1 MIIWIVPAVILVLL
15 VTERV
20 LFRRCWDRELGAVL
34 SFDVQPAVEGGTSS
48 LTEVITNGK
57 AIPVPVLEVGFA
69 LDTGLRL
76 RDAGNQTVSDQT
88 NAVDVF
94 SVRGHEKI
102 TRKLTVVC
110 RRRGYYVINR
120 TSLVAHDF
128 LSREAGYCNLE
139 QNTHLYVYPG
149 EFPPEGLELPLEKIM
164 GEISTRRFLYEDIF
178 LRRGVRDYVP
188 TDPQSRVNWKAS
200 ARTGSLKVNLSD
212 HSAGQSV
219 RILLNLDEPTI
230 WYPEA
235 VLEDSIRLAASLAR
249 VLIQRQIS
257 VSILTNGEGMV
268 RETGSTQ
275 EIPDSAGT
283 FRAAQSGLGEAGR
296 LSQDRTLPG
305 KMDGAAAAAV
315 GMALGEGVSAGHLAR
330 VNELLARI
338 DLRLKRPAF
347 STFLREETER
357 AAGEGGQSGV
367 TRVLI
372 SSSRRED
379 VSEAAAGLSAVRGG
393 LLWLCPL
400 AKDMKDE
407 PVPENV
413 DFVRLD
419 CRG

>member
-1 MIIWIVPAVILVLL
+1 MIILIVPAVILVLL

-34 SFDVQPAVEGGTSS
+34 SFDAQPAVEGGTSS

-57 AIPVPVLEVGFA
+57 AIPVPVLEVGFT

-102 TRKLTVVC
+102 TRKLTVDC

-257 VSILTNGEGMV
+257 VSMLTNGEDMG
-268 RETGSTQ
+268 RELG
-275 EIPDSAGT
+275 IP
-283 FRAAQSGLGEAGR
+283 
-296 LSQDRTLPG
+296 
-305 KMDGAAAAAV
+305 AAAA

-347 STFLREETER
+347 SGFLREETER

>member
-1 MIIWIVPAVILVLL
+1 MIILIVPAVILALL
-15 VTERV
+15 MTERM

-34 SFDVQPAVEGGTSS
+34 SFDAQPAVEGGTSS

-257 VSILTNGEGMV
+257 VSMLTNGEDMG
-268 RETGSTQ
+268 RE
-275 EIPDSAGT
+275 
-283 FRAAQSGLGEAGR
+283 LGI
-296 LSQDRTLPG
+296 T
-305 KMDGAAAAAV
+305 AAAA

-347 STFLREETER
+347 SGFLREETER

>member
-1 MIIWIVPAVILVLL
+1 MIILIVPAVILVLL
-15 VTERV
+15 MTERM

-34 SFDVQPAVEGGTSS
+34 SFDAQPAVEGGTSS

-102 TRKLTVVC
+102 TRKLTVDC

-257 VSILTNGEGMV
+257 VSMLTNGEDMG
-268 RETGSTQ
+268 RE
-275 EIPDSAGT
+275 
-283 FRAAQSGLGEAGR
+283 LGI
-296 LSQDRTLPG
+296 T
-305 KMDGAAAAAV
+305 AAAA

-347 STFLREETER
+347 SGFLREETER

-379 VSEAAAGLSAVRGG
+379 VSEAASGLSAVRGG

>member
-1 MIIWIVPAVILVLL
+1 MIILIVPAVILALL
-15 VTERV
+15 MTERM

-34 SFDVQPAVEGGTSS
+34 SFDAQPAVEGGTSS

-102 TRKLTVVC
+102 TRKLTVDC

-164 GEISTRRFLYEDIF
+164 GEISTLYEDIF

-257 VSILTNGEGMV
+257 VSMLTNGEDMG
-268 RETGSTQ
+268 RE
-275 EIPDSAGT
+275 
-283 FRAAQSGLGEAGR
+283 LGI
-296 LSQDRTLPG
+296 T
-305 KMDGAAAAAV
+305 AAAA

-347 STFLREETER
+347 SGFLREETER

>member
-1 MIIWIVPAVILVLL
+1 MIILIVPAVILVLL

-34 SFDVQPAVEGGTSS
+34 SFDAQPAVEGGTSS

-57 AIPVPVLEVGFA
+57 AIPVPVLEVGFT

-94 SVRGHEKI
+94 SVRGYEKI
-102 TRKLTVVC
+102 TRRLTVDC

-230 WYPEA
+230 WYPVA
-235 VLEDSIRLAASLAR
+235 VLEDRIRLAASLAR

-257 VSILTNGEGMV
+257 VSMLTNGEDMG
-268 RETGSTQ
+268 RELG
-275 EIPDSAGT
+275 IP
-283 FRAAQSGLGEAGR
+283 
-296 LSQDRTLPG
+296 
-305 KMDGAAAAAV
+305 AAAA

-347 STFLREETER
+347 SGFLREETER

-379 VSEAAAGLSAVRGG
+379 VSEAASGLSAVRGG

>member
-34 SFDVQPAVEGGTSS
+34 SFDAQPAVEGGTSS

-257 VSILTNGEGMV
+257 VSMLTNGEDMG
-268 RETGSTQ
+268 RE
-275 EIPDSAGT
+275 
-283 FRAAQSGLGEAGR
+283 LGI
-296 LSQDRTLPG
+296 T
-305 KMDGAAAAAV
+305 AAAA

-347 STFLREETER
+347 SGFLREETER

-379 VSEAAAGLSAVRGG
+379 VSEAASGLSAVRGG

>member
-1 MIIWIVPAVILVLL
+1 MIILIVPAVILALL
-15 VTERV
+15 MTERM

-34 SFDVQPAVEGGTSS
+34 SFDAQPAVEGGTSS

-257 VSILTNGEGMV
+257 VSMLTNGEDMG
-268 RETGSTQ
+268 RELG
-275 EIPDSAGT
+275 IP
-283 FRAAQSGLGEAGR
+283 
-296 LSQDRTLPG
+296 
-305 KMDGAAAAAV
+305 AAAA

-347 STFLREETER
+347 SGFLREETER

-379 VSEAAAGLSAVRGG
+379 VSEAASGLSAVRGG

>member
-1 MIIWIVPAVILVLL
+1 MIILIVPAVILMLL
-15 VTERV
+15 MTERM
-20 LFRRCWDRELGAVL
+20 LFRRCWDRELCAVL
-34 SFDVQPAVEGGTSS
+34 SFDAQPAVEGGTSS

-102 TRKLTVVC
+102 TRKLTVDC

-257 VSILTNGEGMV
+257 VSMLTNGEDMG
-268 RETGSTQ
+268 RE
-275 EIPDSAGT
+275 
-283 FRAAQSGLGEAGR
+283 LGI
-296 LSQDRTLPG
+296 T
-305 KMDGAAAAAV
+305 AAAA

-347 STFLREETER
+347 SGFLREETER

>member
-34 SFDVQPAVEGGTSS
+34 SFDAQPAVEGGTSS

-257 VSILTNGEGMV
+257 VSMLTNGEDMG
-268 RETGSTQ
+268 RELG
-275 EIPDSAGT
+275 IP
-283 FRAAQSGLGEAGR
+283 
-296 LSQDRTLPG
+296 
-305 KMDGAAAAAV
+305 AAAA

-347 STFLREETER
+347 SGFLREETER

>member
-1 MIIWIVPAVILVLL
+1 MIILIVPAVILALL
-15 VTERV
+15 MTERM

-34 SFDVQPAVEGGTSS
+34 SFDAQPAVEGGTSS

-102 TRKLTVVC
+102 TRKLTVDC

-149 EFPPEGLELPLEKIM
+149 EFPPEGLELPLAKIM

-257 VSILTNGEGMV
+257 VSMLTNGEDMG
-268 RETGSTQ
+268 RE
-275 EIPDSAGT
+275 
-283 FRAAQSGLGEAGR
+283 LGI
-296 LSQDRTLPG
+296 T
-305 KMDGAAAAAV
+305 AAAA

-347 STFLREETER
+347 SGFLREETER

>member
-257 VSILTNGEGMV
+257 VSMLTNGEDMG
-268 RETGSTQ
+268 RE
-275 EIPDSAGT
+275 
-283 FRAAQSGLGEAGR
+283 LGI
-296 LSQDRTLPG
+296 T
-305 KMDGAAAAAV
+305 AAAA

-347 STFLREETER
+347 SGFLREETER

>member
-1 MIIWIVPAVILVLL
+1 MIILIVPAVILVLL
-15 VTERV
+15 MTERM

-34 SFDVQPAVEGGTSS
+34 SFDAQPAVEGGTSS

-57 AIPVPVLEVGFA
+57 AIPVPVLEAGFA

-102 TRKLTVVC
+102 TRKLTVDC

-257 VSILTNGEGMV
+257 VSMLTNGEDMG
-268 RETGSTQ
+268 RE
-275 EIPDSAGT
+275 
-283 FRAAQSGLGEAGR
+283 LGI
-296 LSQDRTLPG
+296 T
-305 KMDGAAAAAV
+305 AAAA

-347 STFLREETER
+347 SGFLREETER

-400 AKDMKDE
+400 APDMKDE

-413 DFVRLD
+413 DVGRLG

>member
-149 EFPPEGLELPLEKIM
+149 EFPPEELELPLEKIM

-188 TDPQSRVNWKAS
+188 TDPQS
-200 ARTGSLKVNLSD
+200 SLGENRQPE
-212 HSAGQSV
+212 GESV
-219 RILLNLDEPTI
+219 R
-230 WYPEA
+230 
-235 VLEDSIRLAASLAR
+235 S
-249 VLIQRQIS
+249 
-257 VSILTNGEGMV
+257 
-268 RETGSTQ
+268 
-275 EIPDSAGT
+275 
-283 FRAAQSGLGEAGR
+283 FRG
-296 LSQDRTLPG
+296 
-305 KMDGAAAAAV
+305 
-315 GMALGEGVSAGHLAR
+315 
-330 VNELLARI
+330 
-338 DLRLKRPAF
+338 
-347 STFLREETER
+347 TER
-357 AAGEGGQSGV
+357 ADSSESG
-367 TRVLI
+367 
-372 SSSRRED
+372 
-379 VSEAAAGLSAVRGG
+379 
-393 LLWLCPL
+393 
-400 AKDMKDE
+400 
-407 PVPENV
+407 
-413 DFVRLD
+413 
-419 CRG
+419 

>member
-1 MIIWIVPAVILVLL
+1 MHDHLVLL

-257 VSILTNGEGMV
+257 VSMLTNGEDMG
-268 RETGSTQ
+268 RE
-275 EIPDSAGT
+275 
-283 FRAAQSGLGEAGR
+283 LGI
-296 LSQDRTLPG
+296 T
-305 KMDGAAAAAV
+305 AAAA

-347 STFLREETER
+347 SGFLREETER

>member
-1 MIIWIVPAVILVLL
+1 MIILIVPAVILVLL
-15 VTERV
+15 MTERM

-34 SFDVQPAVEGGTSS
+34 SFDAQPAVEGGTSS

-102 TRKLTVVC
+102 TRKLTVDC

-149 EFPPEGLELPLEKIM
+149 EFPPEGLELPLEEIM

-257 VSILTNGEGMV
+257 VSMLTNGEDMG
-268 RETGSTQ
+268 RELG
-275 EIPDSAGT
+275 IP
-283 FRAAQSGLGEAGR
+283 
-296 LSQDRTLPG
+296 
-305 KMDGAAAAAV
+305 AAAA

-347 STFLREETER
+347 SGFLREETER

>member
-1 MIIWIVPAVILVLL
+1 MIILIVPAVILVLL
-15 VTERV
+15 MTERM

-34 SFDVQPAVEGGTSS
+34 SFDAQPAVEGGTSS

-102 TRKLTVVC
+102 TRKLTVDC

-257 VSILTNGEGMV
+257 VSMLTNGEDMG
-268 RETGSTQ
+268 RE
-275 EIPDSAGT
+275 
-283 FRAAQSGLGEAGR
+283 LGI
-296 LSQDRTLPG
+296 T
-305 KMDGAAAAAV
+305 AAAA

-347 STFLREETER
+347 SGFLREETER

>member
-1 MIIWIVPAVILVLL
+1 MIILIVPAVILALL
-15 VTERV
+15 VSERV

-34 SFDVQPAVEGGTSS
+34 SFDAQPAVEGGTSS

-102 TRKLTVVC
+102 TRRLTVEC

-219 RILLNLDEPTI
+219 RILLNLDDPTI

-257 VSILTNGEGMV
+257 VSILTNGEGMGGESGITPEQS
-268 RETGSTQ
+268 ETPGAS
-275 EIPDSAGT
+275 GT
-283 FRAAQSGLGEAGR
+283 EQNRRDGPGR
-296 LSQDRTLPG
+296 ISQDRTPQG
-305 KMDGAAAAAV
+305 RMDGPAAAAA

-338 DLRLKRPAF
+338 NLRLERQAF
-347 STFLREETER
+347 SGFLREETEK

-379 VSEAAAGLSAVRGG
+379 VSAAAAGLSAVRGG

-400 AKDMKDE
+400 SKDMKDE

>member
-1 MIIWIVPAVILVLL
+1 M
-15 VTERV
+15 
-20 LFRRCWDRELGAVL
+20 
-34 SFDVQPAVEGGTSS
+34 
-48 LTEVITNGK
+48 
-57 AIPVPVLEVGFA
+57 
-69 LDTGLRL
+69 
-76 RDAGNQTVSDQT
+76 
-88 NAVDVF
+88 F

-102 TRKLTVVC
+102 TRKLTVDC

-164 GEISTRRFLYEDIF
+164 GDISTRRFLYEDIF

-257 VSILTNGEGMV
+257 VSMLTNGEDMG
-268 RETGSTQ
+268 RELG
-275 EIPDSAGT
+275 IP
-283 FRAAQSGLGEAGR
+283 
-296 LSQDRTLPG
+296 
-305 KMDGAAAAAV
+305 AAAA

-347 STFLREETER
+347 SGFLREETER

-379 VSEAAAGLSAVRGG
+379 VSEAASGLSAVRGG

>member
-1 MIIWIVPAVILVLL
+1 MIILIVPAVILVLL
-15 VTERV
+15 MTERM

-34 SFDVQPAVEGGTSS
+34 SFDAQPAVEGGTSS

-102 TRKLTVVC
+102 TRKLTVDC

-257 VSILTNGEGMV
+257 VSMLTNGEDMG
-268 RETGSTQ
+268 RELG
-275 EIPDSAGT
+275 IP
-283 FRAAQSGLGEAGR
+283 
-296 LSQDRTLPG
+296 
-305 KMDGAAAAAV
+305 AAAA

-347 STFLREETER
+347 SGFLREETER

>member
-34 SFDVQPAVEGGTSS
+34 SFDAQPAVEGGTSS

-102 TRKLTVVC
+102 TRKLTVDC

-257 VSILTNGEGMV
+257 VSMLTNGEDMG
-268 RETGSTQ
+268 RELG
-275 EIPDSAGT
+275 IP
-283 FRAAQSGLGEAGR
+283 
-296 LSQDRTLPG
+296 
-305 KMDGAAAAAV
+305 AAAA

-347 STFLREETER
+347 SGFLREETER

>member
-1 MIIWIVPAVILVLL
+1 MIILIVPAVILVLL

-34 SFDVQPAVEGGTSS
+34 SFDAQPAVEGGTSS

-57 AIPVPVLEVGFA
+57 AIPVPVLEVGFT

-257 VSILTNGEGMV
+257 VSMLTNGEDMG
-268 RETGSTQ
+268 RELG
-275 EIPDSAGT
+275 IP
-283 FRAAQSGLGEAGR
+283 
-296 LSQDRTLPG
+296 
-305 KMDGAAAAAV
+305 AAAA

-347 STFLREETER
+347 SGFLREETER

>member
-1 MIIWIVPAVILVLL
+1 MIILIVPAVILVLL
-15 VTERV
+15 MTERM
-20 LFRRCWDRELGAVL
+20 LFRRCWDRALGAVL
-34 SFDVQPAVEGGTSS
+34 SFDAQPAVEGGTSS

-102 TRKLTVVC
+102 TRKLTVDC

-257 VSILTNGEGMV
+257 VSMLTNGEDMG
-268 RETGSTQ
+268 RE
-275 EIPDSAGT
+275 
-283 FRAAQSGLGEAGR
+283 LGI
-296 LSQDRTLPG
+296 T
-305 KMDGAAAAAV
+305 AAAA

-347 STFLREETER
+347 SGFLREETER

>member
-1 MIIWIVPAVILVLL
+1 MIILIVPAVILVLL
-15 VTERV
+15 MTERM

-34 SFDVQPAVEGGTSS
+34 SFDAQPAVEGGTSS

-178 LRRGVRDYVP
+178 LLRGVRDYVP

-257 VSILTNGEGMV
+257 VSMLTNGEDMG
-268 RETGSTQ
+268 RELG
-275 EIPDSAGT
+275 IP
-283 FRAAQSGLGEAGR
+283 
-296 LSQDRTLPG
+296 
-305 KMDGAAAAAV
+305 AAAA

-347 STFLREETER
+347 SGFLREETER

>member
-34 SFDVQPAVEGGTSS
+34 SFDAQPAVEGGTSS

-257 VSILTNGEGMV
+257 VSMLTNGEDMG
-268 RETGSTQ
+268 RELG
-275 EIPDSAGT
+275 IP
-283 FRAAQSGLGEAGR
+283 
-296 LSQDRTLPG
+296 
-305 KMDGAAAAAV
+305 AAAA

>member
-1 MIIWIVPAVILVLL
+1 MIILIVPAVILVLL
-15 VTERV
+15 MTERM

-34 SFDVQPAVEGGTSS
+34 SFDAQPAVEGGTSS

-102 TRKLTVVC
+102 TRKLTVDC

-257 VSILTNGEGMV
+257 VSMLTNGEDMGW
-268 RETGSTQ
+268 E
-275 EIPDSAGT
+275 
-283 FRAAQSGLGEAGR
+283 LGI
-296 LSQDRTLPG
+296 T
-305 KMDGAAAAAV
+305 AAAA

-347 STFLREETER
+347 SGFLREETER

>member
-1 MIIWIVPAVILVLL
+1 MIILIVPAVILALL
-15 VTERV
+15 MTERM

-34 SFDVQPAVEGGTSS
+34 SFDAQPAVEGGTSS

-102 TRKLTVVC
+102 TRKLTVDC

-257 VSILTNGEGMV
+257 VSMLTNGEDMG
-268 RETGSTQ
+268 RE
-275 EIPDSAGT
+275 
-283 FRAAQSGLGEAGR
+283 LGI
-296 LSQDRTLPG
+296 T
-305 KMDGAAAAAV
+305 AAAA

-347 STFLREETER
+347 SGFLREETER

>member
-1 MIIWIVPAVILVLL
+1 MIILIVPAVILALL
-15 VTERV
+15 MTERM

-34 SFDVQPAVEGGTSS
+34 SFDAQPAVEGGTSS

-76 RDAGNQTVSDQT
+76 RDAGNQTISDQT

-102 TRKLTVVC
+102 TRKLTVDC

-257 VSILTNGEGMV
+257 VSMLTNGEDMG
-268 RETGSTQ
+268 RE
-275 EIPDSAGT
+275 
-283 FRAAQSGLGEAGR
+283 LGI
-296 LSQDRTLPG
+296 T
-305 KMDGAAAAAV
+305 AAAA

-347 STFLREETER
+347 SGFLREETER

>member
-1 MIIWIVPAVILVLL
+1 MIILIVPAVILALL
-15 VTERV
+15 MTERM

-34 SFDVQPAVEGGTSS
+34 SFDAQPAVEGGTSS

-102 TRKLTVVC
+102 TRKLTVDC

-200 ARTGSLKVNLSD
+200 ARTGSLMVNLSD

-257 VSILTNGEGMV
+257 VSMLTNGEDMG
-268 RETGSTQ
+268 RE
-275 EIPDSAGT
+275 
-283 FRAAQSGLGEAGR
+283 LGI
-296 LSQDRTLPG
+296 T
-305 KMDGAAAAAV
+305 AAAA
-315 GMALGEGVSAGHLAR
+315 GMTLGEGVSAGHLAR

-347 STFLREETER
+347 SGFLREETER

>member
-1 MIIWIVPAVILVLL
+1 M
-15 VTERV
+15 
-20 LFRRCWDRELGAVL
+20 
-34 SFDVQPAVEGGTSS
+34 
-48 LTEVITNGK
+48 
-57 AIPVPVLEVGFA
+57 
-69 LDTGLRL
+69 
-76 RDAGNQTVSDQT
+76 
-88 NAVDVF
+88 
-94 SVRGHEKI
+94 
-102 TRKLTVVC
+102 
-110 RRRGYYVINR
+110 
-120 TSLVAHDF
+120 
-128 LSREAGYCNLE
+128 
-139 QNTHLYVYPG
+139 
-149 EFPPEGLELPLEKIM
+149 
-164 GEISTRRFLYEDIF
+164 
-178 LRRGVRDYVP
+178 
-188 TDPQSRVNWKAS
+188 
-200 ARTGSLKVNLSD
+200 
-212 HSAGQSV
+212 

-305 KMDGAAAAAV
+305 KMDGAAAAAA

>member
-1 MIIWIVPAVILVLL
+1 MIILIVPAVILMLL
-15 VTERV
+15 MTERM

-34 SFDVQPAVEGGTSS
+34 SFDAQPAVEGGTSS

-102 TRKLTVVC
+102 TRKLTVDC

-257 VSILTNGEGMV
+257 VSMLTNGEDMG
-268 RETGSTQ
+268 RELG
-275 EIPDSAGT
+275 IP
-283 FRAAQSGLGEAGR
+283 
-296 LSQDRTLPG
+296 
-305 KMDGAAAAAV
+305 AAAA

-347 STFLREETER
+347 SGFLREETER

>member
-1 MIIWIVPAVILVLL
+1 MIILIVPAVILVLL
-15 VTERV
+15 MTERM
-20 LFRRCWDRELGAVL
+20 LFRHCWDRELGAVL
-34 SFDVQPAVEGGTSS
+34 SFDAQPAVEGGTSS

-102 TRKLTVVC
+102 TRKLTVDC

-219 RILLNLDEPTI
+219 RILLNLDELTI

-257 VSILTNGEGMV
+257 VSMLTNGEDMG
-268 RETGSTQ
+268 RE
-275 EIPDSAGT
+275 
-283 FRAAQSGLGEAGR
+283 LGI
-296 LSQDRTLPG
+296 T
-305 KMDGAAAAAV
+305 AAAA

-347 STFLREETER
+347 SGFLREETER
-357 AAGEGGQSGV
+357 AAGEEGQSGV

-379 VSEAAAGLSAVRGG
+379 VSEAAADLSAVRGG

>member
-34 SFDVQPAVEGGTSS
+34 SFDAQPAVEGGTSS

-178 LRRGVRDYVP
+178 LRRGVRDYGP

-257 VSILTNGEGMV
+257 VSMLTNGEDMG
-268 RETGSTQ
+268 RELG
-275 EIPDSAGT
+275 IP
-283 FRAAQSGLGEAGR
+283 
-296 LSQDRTLPG
+296 
-305 KMDGAAAAAV
+305 AAAA

-347 STFLREETER
+347 SGFLREETER

>member
-1 MIIWIVPAVILVLL
+1 MIILIVPAVILVLL
-15 VTERV
+15 MTERM

-34 SFDVQPAVEGGTSS
+34 SFDAQPAVEGGTSS

-102 TRKLTVVC
+102 TRKLTVDC
-110 RRRGYYVINR
+110 RRRGSYVINR

-257 VSILTNGEGMV
+257 VSMLTNGEDMG
-268 RETGSTQ
+268 RELG
-275 EIPDSAGT
+275 IP
-283 FRAAQSGLGEAGR
+283 
-296 LSQDRTLPG
+296 
-305 KMDGAAAAAV
+305 AAAA

-347 STFLREETER
+347 SGFLREETER

>member
-1 MIIWIVPAVILVLL
+1 M
-15 VTERV
+15 
-20 LFRRCWDRELGAVL
+20 
-34 SFDVQPAVEGGTSS
+34 
-48 LTEVITNGK
+48 
-57 AIPVPVLEVGFA
+57 
-69 LDTGLRL
+69 
-76 RDAGNQTVSDQT
+76 
-88 NAVDVF
+88 
-94 SVRGHEKI
+94 
-102 TRKLTVVC
+102 
-110 RRRGYYVINR
+110 
-120 TSLVAHDF
+120 
-128 LSREAGYCNLE
+128 
-139 QNTHLYVYPG
+139 
-149 EFPPEGLELPLEKIM
+149 
-164 GEISTRRFLYEDIF
+164 
-178 LRRGVRDYVP
+178 
-188 TDPQSRVNWKAS
+188 
-200 ARTGSLKVNLSD
+200 
-212 HSAGQSV
+212 

-257 VSILTNGEGMV
+257 VSMLTNGEDMG
-268 RETGSTQ
+268 RELG
-275 EIPDSAGT
+275 IP
-283 FRAAQSGLGEAGR
+283 
-296 LSQDRTLPG
+296 
-305 KMDGAAAAAV
+305 AAAA

-347 STFLREETER
+347 SGFLREETER

>member
-1 MIIWIVPAVILVLL
+1 MIILIVPAVILALL
-15 VTERV
+15 MTERM

-34 SFDVQPAVEGGTSS
+34 SFDAQPAVEGGTSS

-102 TRKLTVVC
+102 TRKLTVDC

-257 VSILTNGEGMV
+257 VSMLTNGEDMG
-268 RETGSTQ
+268 RELG
-275 EIPDSAGT
+275 IP
-283 FRAAQSGLGEAGR
+283 
-296 LSQDRTLPG
+296 
-305 KMDGAAAAAV
+305 AAAA

-347 STFLREETER
+347 SGFLREETER

>member
-257 VSILTNGEGMV
+257 VSMLTNGEDMG
-268 RETGSTQ
+268 RELG
-275 EIPDSAGT
+275 IP
-283 FRAAQSGLGEAGR
+283 
-296 LSQDRTLPG
+296 
-305 KMDGAAAAAV
+305 AAAA

-347 STFLREETER
+347 SGFLREETER

-413 DFVRLD
+413 DFGRLD

>member
-34 SFDVQPAVEGGTSS
+34 SFDAQPAVEGGTSS

-102 TRKLTVVC
+102 TRKLTVDC

-257 VSILTNGEGMV
+257 VSMLTNGEDMG
-268 RETGSTQ
+268 RE
-275 EIPDSAGT
+275 
-283 FRAAQSGLGEAGR
+283 LGI
-296 LSQDRTLPG
+296 T
-305 KMDGAAAAAV
+305 AAAA

>member
-1 MIIWIVPAVILVLL
+1 MIILIVPAVILVLL
-15 VTERV
+15 MTERM

-34 SFDVQPAVEGGTSS
+34 SFDAQPAVEGGTSS

-257 VSILTNGEGMV
+257 VSMLTNGEDMG
-268 RETGSTQ
+268 RELG
-275 EIPDSAGT
+275 IP
-283 FRAAQSGLGEAGR
+283 
-296 LSQDRTLPG
+296 
-305 KMDGAAAAAV
+305 AAAA

-347 STFLREETER
+347 SGFLREETER

-379 VSEAAAGLSAVRGG
+379 VSEAASGLSAVRGG